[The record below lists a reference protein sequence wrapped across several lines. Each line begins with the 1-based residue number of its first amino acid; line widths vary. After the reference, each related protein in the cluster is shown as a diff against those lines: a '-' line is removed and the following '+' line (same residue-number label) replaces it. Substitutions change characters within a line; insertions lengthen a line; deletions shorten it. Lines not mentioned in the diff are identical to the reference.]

1 MKTLTKKQL
10 ANLLNISNST
20 LQNYLNRLWFNKL
33 KETGYQ
39 KRNKILSIKQLSII
53 KDILGD
59 FENSDE

>member
-10 ANLLNISNST
+10 AIKMQISQST
-20 LQNYLNRLWFNKL
+20 LQNYLNRLWYNKL

-53 KDILGD
+53 KDIWGD
-59 FENSDE
+59 FEETNV

>member
-53 KDILGD
+53 KDIWSD
-59 FENSDE
+59 FENSNK